1 MCYLLKK
8 VLKAELT
15 NEDLI
20 YEVLFFLFFGIIS
33 ITLVALSIKLLLVN
47 QNLFVKY
54 QVMVVVAVEMME
66 AQAKLNFICHRYNLL
81 FLNVVV
87 VKEECCKT
95 LVFLS
100 LLNLRSKSLS
110 SVLGFNLL
118 YLRSNSFSNF

>member
-1 MCYLLKK
+1 MKF
-8 VLKAELT
+8 
-15 NEDLI
+15 
-20 YEVLFFLFFGIIS
+20 FFLFFGIIS

-66 AQAKLNFICHRYNLL
+66 AQAKLSFICHRYNLL

-87 VKEECCKT
+87 AKEECRKT